1 MSGESVMP
9 PTDGPVAPAA
19 FDDAAAGATPAWPD
33 PAAGSWGDAED
44 RARTLERL
52 IGVRSSKPTF
62 YAAWRDNTARL
73 DRTIETLQRISTALC
88 ATPDGPG
95 ALCDAVVE
103 AAAHHFDAPWA
114 ALCFTGATGDPD
126 PEPPHVVR
134 RIGDR
139 VLPAAG
145 DPPAMLGIAIAEA
158 LEADAP
164 VAVAERPEGPF
175 PDSEESSR
183 AVAAPLPVR
192 GETAGVLAV
201 GLLPDAT
208 VASTDISILVTLA
221 NHAGVAL
228 HNARLFQESERL
240 RRRSESVS
248 RLARRRAAELQ
259 RRTDELEGIR
269 LRLENA
275 GRREL
280 LSQERTRIAREL
292 HDSVAQHLL
301 TIGMNL
307 EWCRRQETTPGPV
320 LDRVATSKS
329 LARSAVDEIRSVIFE
344 LTSDG
349 QGDLRRALR
358 EVVGDVVAGTTLRVG
373 LRTYGQ
379 PQPISGAAQHALV
392 QIAREALF
400 NVVRHAN
407 ADRAWLSLRWQ
418 TGQVRLVIADDGT
431 GDPAALQG
439 QLQASRPAEQHFG
452 LSSIGGR
459 VRELAGSVSFGRR
472 RGGGVSLAVELPLG
486 GAGVGR

>member
-1 MSGESVMP
+1 MP
-9 PTDGPVAPAA
+9 PTEGPLAPAP
-19 FDDAAAGATPAWPD
+19 FDD
-33 PAAGSWGDAED
+33 PAAAPPPWPEPAGNGWGDAEG

-52 IGVRSSKPTF
+52 IGVRSSKPSF
-62 YAAWRDNTARL
+62 YAAWRDNAARL
-73 DRTIETLQRISTALC
+73 DRTIETLERISTALC

-114 ALCFTGATGDPD
+114 ALCFTNVAGDP
-126 PEPPHVVR
+126 EHVVR
-134 RIGDR
+134 RRDGQD
-139 VLPAAG
+139 PPDAG
-145 DPPAMLGIAIAEA
+145 DPPAMLGLVIRRA
-158 LEADAP
+158 LEANAP
-164 VAVAERPEGPF
+164 VVVTDRAPLAGPGG
-175 PDSEESSR
+175 SSR
-183 AVAAPLPVR
+183 AVAAPMPVR

-208 VASTDISILVTLA
+208 IASTDVSILVTLA

-240 RRRSESVS
+240 RRRSESAS
-248 RLARRRAAELQ
+248 RLAERRAAELQ

-280 LSQERTRIAREL
+280 LSQERNRIAREL
-292 HDSVAQHLL
+292 HDSVAQQLL

-307 EWCRRQETTPGPV
+307 EWCRRQEATPGPV
-320 LDRVATSKS
+320 LERVSTSKC

-344 LTSDG
+344 LASDG
-349 QGDLRRALR
+349 QPDLRRALR
-358 EVVGDVVAGTTLRVG
+358 EVVADVVAGTRLSVG

-379 PQPISGAAQHALV
+379 AQPISGAAQHALV

-407 ADRAWLSLRWQ
+407 ADRAWLTLRWQ
-418 TGQVRLVIADDGT
+418 PGEVRLVIGDDGT
-431 GDPAALQG
+431 GDPDGLQG
-439 QLQASRPAEQHFG
+439 ELRTARPTDRHFG
-452 LSSIGGR
+452 LSGIGGR
-459 VRELAGSVSFGRR
+459 VRELAGNVSFGQR
-472 RGGGVSLAVELPLG
+472 RGGGVNLAVRLPLG
-486 GAGVGR
+486 GPGVGS